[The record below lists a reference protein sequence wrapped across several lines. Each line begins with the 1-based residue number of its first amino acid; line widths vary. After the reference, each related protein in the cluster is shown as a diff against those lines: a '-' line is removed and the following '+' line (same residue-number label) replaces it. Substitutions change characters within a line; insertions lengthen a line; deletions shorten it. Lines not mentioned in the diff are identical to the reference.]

1 VSEGALKTKE
11 GRMWARR
18 GRELGG
24 KKTERVMP
32 LSLT

>member
-1 VSEGALKTKE
+1 VSEGALKTEE

-24 KKTERVMP
+24 EKSERVLP